1 MVDTGGGYAMGVDN
15 PVVINDAI
23 GAIYNETLDEF
34 IVNCT
39 DINNLPI
46 VKIQISGKPFSLSGS
61 DYIMRVI
68 YNVIVLYRSS
78 VEKFVKKTIYQYYN

>member
-68 YNVIVLYRSS
+68 WNTFILLSVLYC
-78 VEKFVKKTIYQYYN
+78 